1 LRRDGQARQAERRLH
16 ELIPGR
22 AASGWLLDDVLRAKL
37 LARALFIE
45 TAREIGA
52 DEKRSAADELMGQ
65 IANMKAEPKKSK
77 G

>member
-45 TAREIGA
+45 KAREIGA
-52 DEKRSAADELMGQ
+52 DERSAADELMGQ
-65 IANMKAEPKKSK
+65 IAKMKPEPKKSK